1 MKHLIRLLIQHN
13 RSLVPANQKKKNKE
27 IMSGKEE
34 CLPYEDWIQQE
45 LPNQCWIQQAASTST
60 GNWGPLPLRIDGL
73 FCAAKRGR
81 KNFDSILIDSSNL
94 FKGEFDFK
102 PGGPGTWICTR
113 ASGCRFPAGDGPG
126 LWVAGPVQTRNSTVT
141 TSTSQSLL
149 QWSLRL
155 RLELQWSLRLRLKWP
170 PRKGAI

>member
-1 MKHLIRLLIQHN
+1 
-13 RSLVPANQKKKNKE
+13 
-27 IMSGKEE
+27 
-34 CLPYEDWIQQE
+34 
-45 LPNQCWIQQAASTST
+45 
-60 GNWGPLPLRIDGL
+60 
-73 FCAAKRGR
+73 
-81 KNFDSILIDSSNL
+81 L

-113 ASGCRFPAGDGPG
+113 ASGCRFPAGDSDGPG